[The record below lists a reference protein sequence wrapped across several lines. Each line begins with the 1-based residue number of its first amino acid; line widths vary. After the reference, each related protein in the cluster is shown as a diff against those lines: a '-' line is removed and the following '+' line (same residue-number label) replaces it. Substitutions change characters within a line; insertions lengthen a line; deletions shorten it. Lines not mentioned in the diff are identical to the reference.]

1 MGSESLLQALCAR
14 AYPEN
19 LFQKVG
25 NILSSKEGSSPSRG
39 SITQCQPWKGGMA
52 CPVLPVFS

>member
-14 AYPEN
+14 ACPEN

-25 NILSSKEGSSPSRG
+25 NILSSKEGSSLSRG
-39 SITQCQPWKGGMA
+39 SITQRQLWKGGMA